1 MAVPGRAG
9 GPRVPCGMSGN
20 TRASSPSASTRQ
32 SIGPLIVRLRYRKGN
47 NGDLVGQLGMAVGWL
62 WVSSMN
68 YWQLFPCLRISKAI
82 GDGERLVVYGSLY
95 ALTHNTRIVS
105 QLTSSNEARQKQRI
119 DNHSL
124 PRLTQGV
131 HHADGHVRTDVH
143 THTSGIHGA

>member
-9 GPRVPCGMSGN
+9 GPRVPCGVSGN
-20 TRASSPSASTRQ
+20 ARASSPSASMRQ
-32 SIGPLIVRLRYRKGN
+32 SIGAMIRLRYHKGN
-47 NGDLVGQLGMAVGWL
+47 NWDMVGQPGMAVGWL
-62 WVSSMN
+62 WASSMN

-105 QLTSSNEARQKQRI
+105 QLTSSNEARPKQRL

-124 PRLTQGV
+124 PRLT
-131 HHADGHVRTDVH
+131 
-143 THTSGIHGA
+143 